1 MDLKNH
7 YKLKITF
14 FNSNF
19 ITLITNTME
28 VFGEIMLPKVIYENN

>member
-1 MDLKNH
+1 MIEMDLKNH

-19 ITLITNTME
+19 IVLMF
-28 VFGEIMLPKVIYENN
+28 VMMLSNY

>member
-19 ITLITNTME
+19 IILITKTME
-28 VFGEIMLPKVIYENN
+28 VFGEIMLPNVIFENH

>member
-7 YKLKITF
+7 YKLKIIF

-19 ITLITNTME
+19 IILITNKME
-28 VFGEIMLPKVIYENN
+28 VFGEIMSQRSGGMVT